1 MATGLRERWRINAM
15 RTIQEKALD
24 LFDERG
30 FDAVTIEEIAAAAEV
45 SPSSVYRYFGTKEGL
60 VVADEF
66 DSWSQEAVEEI
77 LDVNDPVGSLLQV
90 VLRYEAAPEQ
100 GPQAETSPWR
110 RVRYFFQEP
119 SVRMAACAALD
130 RASQR
135 IAPLMMTGGMTET
148 QARVAAN
155 ALVFGY
161 FGALEQWYLDGG
173 VRPIAHYVEE
183 GLLPLR
189 RIWSKPNGPGLRR
202 TRCRAIA
209 GGSRQN
215 AVSMAA
221 TSGAACSSGPMWPE
235 PGRMARAPLR
245 RWAAAARAAA
255 IVHIGSSALVVSSV
269 GVSRRSST
277 GVRSGRP
284 RLSQRIASNMPRRS
298 ARRKA
303 PATIAAPSGSS
314 ARAFGPRSA
323 STSGLTTAPGPAAG
337 TARRAAGPV
346 GVRRR

>member
-15 RTIQEKALD
+15 RTIQERALD
-24 LFDERG
+24 LFDARG

-66 DSWSQEAVEEI
+66 DSWSQEAVQEV
-77 LDVNDPVGSLLQV
+77 LDVDDPVGSLLQV
-90 VLRYEAAPEQ
+90 VLSYEAAPEEARDTPPGQ
-100 GPQAETSPWR
+100 QAARSPWR

-135 IAPLMMTGGMTET
+135 IAPLMMAGGRMTET

-183 GLLPLR
+183 GLRPLR
-189 RIWSKPNGPGLRR
+189 SIWSKPD
-202 TRCRAIA
+202 
-209 GGSRQN
+209 
-215 AVSMAA
+215 
-221 TSGAACSSGPMWPE
+221 E
-235 PGRMARAPLR
+235 
-245 RWAAAARAAA
+245 
-255 IVHIGSSALVVSSV
+255 
-269 GVSRRSST
+269 
-277 GVRSGRP
+277 
-284 RLSQRIASNMPRRS
+284 
-298 ARRKA
+298 
-303 PATIAAPSGSS
+303 SGS
-314 ARAFGPRSA
+314 
-323 STSGLTTAPGPAAG
+323 
-337 TARRAAGPV
+337 
-346 GVRRR
+346 